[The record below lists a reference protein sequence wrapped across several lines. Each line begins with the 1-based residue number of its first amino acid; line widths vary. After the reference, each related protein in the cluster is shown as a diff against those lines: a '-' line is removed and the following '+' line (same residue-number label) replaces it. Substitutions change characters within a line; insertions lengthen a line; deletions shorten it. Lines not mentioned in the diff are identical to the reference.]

1 MLTTIGFA
9 VLRLFKKDGGWTS
22 PHARRV
28 GLAFVILVL
37 LALVLTVGKCAY
49 DRGVIDDYTQ
59 DVQLDAAKSE
69 IKADRVL
76 VKDQKQFE
84 AEQRQLEQA
93 AREAKMQSPVEA
105 AKPVGPV
112 SRSYY
117 DNLPEKK

>member
-1 MLTTIGFA
+1 MLTSLGFFA
-9 VLRLFKKDGGWTS
+9 LRLFKKDGGWTT

-28 GLAFVILVL
+28 GIGLAILIALIVL
-37 LALVLTVGKCAY
+37 LPLGKCAY
-49 DRGVIDDYTQ
+49 DNSVIDDYTK
-59 DVQLDAAKSE
+59 DVQLGAAKSE
-69 IKADRVL
+69 IKADRTL
-76 VKDQKQFE
+76 VADQKKFD

-93 AREAKMQSPVEA
+93 AREAKMQNPVEA